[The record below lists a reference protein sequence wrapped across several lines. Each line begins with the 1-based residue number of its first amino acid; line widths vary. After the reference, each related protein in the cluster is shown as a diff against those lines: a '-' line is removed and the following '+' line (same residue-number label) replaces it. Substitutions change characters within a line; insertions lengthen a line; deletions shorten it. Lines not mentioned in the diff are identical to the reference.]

1 MRMLILTLVAGAG
14 LMLALGYLV
23 GRGRFGDS
31 RNTLAAVIGVLALG
45 LAVRS
50 IRTIPAGHVGIQNL
64 FGSVADDSL
73 GSGLRLVNP
82 LVRVIPMSVMTQE
95 QKETLEVPTRE
106 GLTVTMDVSILYRLD
121 PQSAAA
127 VYRAAGPR
135 WAEILLT
142 PQVRS
147 VVRGV
152 TATYEAK
159 ALYTSTRE
167 DVSNLIV
174 SGLTGLVGA
183 RGVIVE
189 AAALRQLTLPRGLAA
204 SIEQKLQAEQESQR
218 MEFVLLKEKQEAE
231 RKRIEAQ
238 GIDAYQRVV
247 AASLT
252 PALLRFRGIEAT
264 LKLAESSNSKVVVV
278 GSGPD
283 GLPIILGGTGGER

>member
-1 MRMLILTLVAGAG
+1 MLTITLVAAAG
-14 LMLALGYLV
+14 VTLALGYLV
-23 GRGRFGDS
+23 GRGRLGDS
-31 RNTLAAVIGVLALG
+31 RNALAALIGVVALS

-50 IRTIPAGHVGIQNL
+50 IRTIPSGHVGIQNL
-64 FGSVADDSL
+64 FGSVADEAL
-73 GSGLRLVNP
+73 GSGLRVVNP

-121 PQSAAA
+121 ARAAA
-127 VYRAAGPR
+127 AIYREAGPS

-142 PQVRS
+142 PQIRS

-167 DVSNLIV
+167 DVSGLIV
-174 SGLTGLVGA
+174 SGLSGLVNG
-183 RGVIVE
+183 RGIVVE
-189 AAALRQLTLPRGLAA
+189 AVALRQLTLPRGLAA
-204 SIEQKLQAEQESQR
+204 SIEQKLQAEQDSQR

-252 PALLRFRGIEAT
+252 SELLRFRGIEAT
-264 LKLAESSNSKVVVV
+264 LKLAESANSKVVVV
-278 GSGPD
+278 GSGPN

>member
-1 MRMLILTLVAGAG
+1 MLILTLALGAG
-14 LMLALGYLV
+14 LMLAMGYLA
-23 GRGRFGDS
+23 GRGRLGDS
-31 RNTLAAVIGVLALG
+31 RNTLAACIGIAVLVLG
-45 LAVRS
+45 IRA

-64 FGSVADDSL
+64 FGSVADESL
-73 GSGLRLVNP
+73 GSGLRIVNP

-95 QKETLEVPTRE
+95 AKETLEVPTRE

-121 PQSAAA
+121 PPSAAS
-127 VYRAAGPR
+127 VYREAGPR

-167 DVSNLIV
+167 EV
-174 SGLTGLVGA
+174 SGLIVNGLSGLVRN
-183 RGVIVE
+183 RGIVVE

-218 MEFVLLKEKQEAE
+218 MEFILLKEKQEAE

-252 PALLRFRGIEAT
+252 PSLLRFRGIEAT
-264 LKLAESSNSKVVVV
+264 LKLAESQNSKVVVV
-278 GSGPD
+278 GAGSD
-283 GLPIILGGTGGER
+283 GLPIILGGTGGDR